1 MVAEE
6 LSDRTAPVVTLCSD
20 DFATFWVMMG
30 RPFMFK
36 MSKSR
41 YKTNGAVDAAI
52 DLNASNVQLIR
63 RRPSD
68 ARRSRRGSGEDIAEN
83 HPPKGGHDGC
93 PREVVSVTGA
103 GKYKFRPLSVL

>member
-6 LSDRTAPVVTLCSD
+6 LFDRTAPVVTLCSD

-41 YKTNGAVDAAI
+41 YKTNGAAI

-93 PREVVSVTGA
+93 PRGGSVTGA

>member
-41 YKTNGAVDAAI
+41 YKTNGAAI

-93 PREVVSVTGA
+93 PRGGSVTGA